1 MIQARCRAPV
11 IYPRT
16 SASANIEHTHTVFA
30 IIILYYLYQNDV
42 RVSATYACVWR
53 RECETLMLTEHS
65 TNQHLYRLDE
75 ESKLHGQ
82 LQKNGFEPAGC
93 EAGRRQSSEQW
104 LTNL

>member
-16 SASANIEHTHTVFA
+16 SASANIEHTHTFA
-30 IIILYYLYQNDV
+30 IYYYFYLYQNDV

-82 LQKNGFEPAGC
+82 LQKNGFEPAGG

-104 LTNL
+104 LTKL